1 MSGARGPGSF
11 SPLSLHWLSRSST
24 TNTEQDDVSISAQI
38 IKQLITTSSLD
49 TDIWCQIITI
59 IISDV
64 KQTRKSGGLYYEA
77 IGYKYFQ
84 TFGILQL
91 IKTEK

>member
-49 TDIWCQIITI
+49 TDITI